1 MVPPVGRMAAVTDP
15 APSSLR
21 LAVVLVAAVLAISFA
36 AIFTRLAEAPGVVVA
51 FWRMA
56 FSIVLLAPFTVRALR
71 RTPPT
76 TRSLRPA
83 LWAGVLLGLH
93 FATWLSSLAYTTV
106 AASVTLVTTVPLWV
120 ALIEW
125 VRGRRPP
132 RGVIVGLVIA
142 IAGGVSIG
150 LGDLRGGSAPLLGD
164 LLALVGALTVAGY
177 FLLGRHAQHA
187 GLSTGA
193 YAGIAYTVAAAVLL
207 PLPFLFG
214 APYVAWPAETWL
226 WIFLMAAAPQ
236 LIGHTGLNW
245 ANRHLDPT
253 LVATVTLLEPIGAGL
268 LALVLFGEIPG
279 LFVLLGAPVLLLGV
293 ALVVR
298 NRRVELPTPEPRHG
312 SSGLGTSA

>member
-1 MVPPVGRMAAVTDP
+1 MTAVTDS
-15 APSSLR
+15 APSTVR
-21 LAVVLVAAVLAISFA
+21 LALVLVAAVAAISFA

-56 FSIVLLAPFTVRALR
+56 FSIVLVAPFTIRGLR

-76 TRSLRPA
+76 ARSLRPA
-83 LWAGVLLGLH
+83 LWAGLLLGVH

-125 VRGRRPP
+125 ARGRRPR
-132 RGVIVGLVIA
+132 RGALVGLAIAIVGGA
-142 IAGGVSIG
+142 AIG

-164 LLALVGALTVAGY
+164 LLALIGAVTVAGY
-177 FLLGRHAQHA
+177 MLLGRHAQHA
-187 GLSTGA
+187 GLSIGA
-193 YAGIAYTVAAAVLL
+193 YSGIAYAVAALVLL
-207 PLPFLFG
+207 PLPLVFG
-214 APYVAWPAETWL
+214 APYLAWPPATWL
-226 WIFLMAAAPQ
+226 WIAAMALAPQ

-268 LALVLFGEIPG
+268 LALVLFGEVPG
-279 LFVLLGAPVLLLGV
+279 TLVLAGAPVLLIGV

-298 NRRVELPTPEPRHG
+298 NRRIGPPTLEPRRG
-312 SSGLGTSA
+312 SPGLGKAEPNLLE